1 VLIGAADVLPALYH
15 RIVTPR
21 TVVEELSEHRTPN
34 AVKSWIAHPPAW
46 LEVRPDPPLDPT
58 LALLDPGERAA
69 IALAQSLNAGR
80 LLIDDWDGRAE
91 AQRRRLLVT
100 GTLGILAKAH
110 QHQLVDFE
118 AALARLIQTNF
129 YVSAQLIDLMRRR
142 LSTGT

>member
-1 VLIGAADVLPALYH
+1 
-15 RIVTPR
+15 
-21 TVVEELSEHRTPN
+21 VEELSEHRTPN